1 MDFLQ
6 TVGAI
11 AAVCGCITAVGA
23 VVLLIVAVV
32 KKAKAPNDKQNERLA
47 GHDNRLSA
55 LEKIVNRHDE
65 LFENDLRRFN
75 RIEAGNRIVQRSILA
90 LLSHSIDGNDVESL
104 RKAKQELQNYL
115 IEQ

>member
-6 TVGAI
+6 AVGAI

-23 VVLLIVAVV
+23 VVLLIVTVV
-32 KKAKAPNDKQNERLA
+32 RKAKAPNDKQNERLDE
-47 GHDNRLSA
+47 HDTRIEA
-55 LEKIVNRHDE
+55 LETIATRHDE
-65 LFENDLRRFN
+65 LFENDLHRFN

-90 LLSHSIDGNDVESL
+90 LLSHGLDDNDKDSL
-104 RKAKQELQNYL
+104 KKAKDELQNYL

>member
-1 MDFLQ
+1 MEFLEM
-6 TVGAI
+6 VGAI

-23 VVLLIVAVV
+23 VVLLIVTII

-47 GHDNRLSA
+47 GHDNRLDA
-55 LEKIVNRHDE
+55 LERVVSRHDE
-65 LFENDLRRFN
+65 LFENDLRRFLK
-75 RIEAGNRIVQRSILA
+75 IESGNRIVQRSILA
-90 LLSHSIDGNDVESL
+90 LLSHSIDGNDKESL